1 MVLLQTSL
9 GQISI
14 APWTD
19 QPLPREKREKKPNKL
34 NKQQQQQ
41 KKTCSKEGRVP

>member
-19 QPLPREKREKKPNKL
+19 QPLPREKREKKLN

-41 KKTCSKEGRVP
+41 KTCSKEGRVP